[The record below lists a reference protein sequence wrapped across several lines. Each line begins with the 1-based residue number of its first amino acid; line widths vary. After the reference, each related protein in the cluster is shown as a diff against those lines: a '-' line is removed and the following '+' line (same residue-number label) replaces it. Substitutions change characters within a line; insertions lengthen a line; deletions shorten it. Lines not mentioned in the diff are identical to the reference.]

1 MKMKVTYLKY
11 YLSICVSCLLSMAT
25 MASPSPKELNVPFKL
40 VKGLIVIEVEFENK
54 LGNFIF
60 DTGAED
66 LLVDLEYT
74 SGEKV
79 EFSSLNGTITT
90 FKTEIRNVALG
101 NIRKK
106 KVDAYVTNL
115 KAIETFLDME
125 IEGIMGCNFFIPN
138 SVIIDFE
145 KGKLRITEKEII
157 KENMW
162 QFNQLEFKFSTGLP
176 VVEVVVNHKTH
187 LFYLD
192 SGATSHFIDTGIV
205 DEFPDLFT
213 KTGEVVDIITASTQK
228 HSVEKVSS
236 SDLILGVSALKSGLF
251 CPKDFS
257 EFNRHTDENISGIIS
272 LTQLSTRYLAIDL
285 KRNVIYY

>member
-1 MKMKVTYLKY
+1 
-11 YLSICVSCLLSMAT
+11 MAT

-66 LLVDLEYT
+66 LLMDLEYT

-115 KAIETFLDME
+115 RAIETFLDMD

-145 KGKLRITEKEII
+145 KGQLRVTEKKIV
-157 KENMW
+157 KDNMW
-162 QFNQLEFKFSTGLP
+162 QFNSIDFRFSTGLP
-176 VVEVVVNHKTH
+176 VVEVTIDDHPY

-192 SGATSHFIDTGIV
+192 SGATSHFIDFRIV
-205 DEFPDLFT
+205 SKHPDLF
-213 KTGEVVDIITASTQK
+213 KNTGEIVDVITASTQS

-236 SDLILGVSALKSGLF
+236 SDLILGNKNIEAGIF

-257 EFNRHTDENISGIIS
+257 DFNRSTEDDIAGILS
-272 LTQLSTRYLAIDL
+272 LTQLSSRYLAIDL